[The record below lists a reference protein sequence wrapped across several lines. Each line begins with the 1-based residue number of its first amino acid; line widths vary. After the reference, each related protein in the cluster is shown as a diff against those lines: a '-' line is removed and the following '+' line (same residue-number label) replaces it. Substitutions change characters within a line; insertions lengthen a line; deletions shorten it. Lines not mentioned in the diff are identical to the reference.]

1 MEKEFDQNME
11 QEITAPEEIVQE
23 VSEVTE
29 AAPELATEPVIEPV
43 QEVKEVVAEQPAIK
57 VAAPIAEKAKG
68 NKRML
73 IGTVAS
79 SKADKTIVVAVV
91 RQVAHPLYKKYF
103 KRTKKFL
110 AHDEQNLCKV
120 GDKVKVKECRPMS
133 ARKRWE
139 LVEILERAK

>member
-1 MEKEFDQNME
+1 MEKEFDQNVE
-11 QEITAPEEIVQE
+11 QEITAADEAVQE

-29 AAPELATEPVIEPV
+29 LASQPVTEPVE
-43 QEVKEVVAEQPAIK
+43 EVKAAVAEQPAKK
-57 VAAPIAEKAKG
+57 VATPAAEKAKG

-73 IGTVAS
+73 VGKVAS
-79 SKADKTIVVAVV
+79 NKADKTIVVAVV

-110 AHDEQNLCKV
+110 AHDELNQCKI